1 MADPESN
8 PYEQQQEE
16 EEDEELDE
24 TVLLCTPHTEANES

>member
-24 TVLLCTPHTEANES
+24 TVLLSTPDTETIKS

>member
-24 TVLLCTPHTEANES
+24 TVHLSTPKH

>member
-8 PYEQQQEE
+8 PYEQQQED

-24 TVLLCTPHTEANES
+24 TVILATPKH